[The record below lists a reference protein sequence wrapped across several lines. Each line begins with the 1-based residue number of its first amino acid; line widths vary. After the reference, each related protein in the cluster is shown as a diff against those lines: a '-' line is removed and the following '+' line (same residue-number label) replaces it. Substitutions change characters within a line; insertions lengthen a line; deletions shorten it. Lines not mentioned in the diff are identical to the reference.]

1 MTGGVRDTN
10 KGISSYWKTIFK
22 NQHFSSICFGG
33 FFFSFKGRFLG
44 MSYWGWVLN
53 VLCLVLFIYIYIYMY
68 TLSDQRSWAV
78 SYFALIINKRYSIQ
92 LLTTQKPLNR
102 PGWWKG
108 KFALF
113 QMPATAGE
121 CRHLSRGWL
130 SPPPPHTLASSGA
143 RAFTDRRRGLNAKTA
158 QSALTVIFKLV
169 IGGLTN
175 IVLAVLGTVNLQ
187 FQGPFAPIPLRPVLR
202 NVVAHVMGTV
212 WLSRS

>member
-1 MTGGVRDTN
+1 MVLSSSSRSLIMLWGKWQGVWETQIKELALTGKQFLKTN
-10 KGISSYWKTIFK
+10 TSQVSALEV
-22 NQHFSSICFGG
+22 S
-33 FFFSFKGRFLG
+33 FFLLREDFLEWAIEVG
-44 MSYWGWVLN
+44 CWLFF
-53 VLCLVLFIYIYIYMY
+53 VLFFLYIYIYMY

-78 SYFALIINKRYSIQ
+78 SYFALIINKRYSVQ

-158 QSALTVIFKLV
+158 
-169 IGGLTN
+169 
-175 IVLAVLGTVNLQ
+175 
-187 FQGPFAPIPLRPVLR
+187 
-202 NVVAHVMGTV
+202 
-212 WLSRS
+212 

>member
-1 MTGGVRDTN
+1 
-10 KGISSYWKTIFK
+10 
-22 NQHFSSICFGG
+22 
-33 FFFSFKGRFLG
+33 

-53 VLCLVLFIYIYIYMY
+53 VLCLVLFIYIYIFIYMY
-68 TLSDQRSWAV
+68 TLSDQRSWPV
-78 SYFALIINKRYSIQ
+78 SSFALIINKRYSVRQ
-92 LLTTQKPLNR
+92 LTAQKPLNR
-102 PGWWKG
+102 PGWWKR

-143 RAFTDRRRGLNAKTA
+143 RAFTDRRRGLNAETV
-158 QSALTVIFKLV
+158 QPALTVIFKLV

-175 IVLAVLGTVNLQ
+175 IILAVLGTVNLQ
-187 FQGPFAPIPLRPVLR
+187 FQGPFVPIPLRPVLR

-212 WLSRS
+212 WLSCS